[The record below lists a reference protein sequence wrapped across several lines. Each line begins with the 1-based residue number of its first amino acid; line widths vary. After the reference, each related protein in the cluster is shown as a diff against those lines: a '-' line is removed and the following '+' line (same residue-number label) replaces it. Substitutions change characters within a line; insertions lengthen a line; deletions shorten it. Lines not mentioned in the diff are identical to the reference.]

1 MTEFE
6 EWLQI
11 IRSIPLY
18 LQVLVGVSI
27 LGVVAS
33 TTVGAIIA
41 WQLSNVAR
49 AIRESAHRPTP
60 PPQPPTNFGQPEYG
74 PYPPRP

>member
-1 MTEFE
+1 MTELE

-11 IRSIPLY
+11 LRSIPLY

-27 LGVVAS
+27 LGVIAS

-49 AIRESAHRPTP
+49 AIRESAHRATP
-60 PPQPPTNFGQPEYG
+60 PPQPPTSYGRTEYG
-74 PYPPRP
+74 PSNPRP